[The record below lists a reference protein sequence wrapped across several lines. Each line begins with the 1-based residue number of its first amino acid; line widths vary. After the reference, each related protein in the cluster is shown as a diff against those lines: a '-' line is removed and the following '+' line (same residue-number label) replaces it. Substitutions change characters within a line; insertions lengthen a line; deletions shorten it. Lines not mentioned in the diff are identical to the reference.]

1 MCLCAFVTLCSEV
14 EVFHIYNSAYKV
26 IADENSSP
34 APLRQVSSFLCV
46 CVMLGLAAQ
55 ADQE

>member
-14 EVFHIYNSAYKV
+14 EVFRIYNSAYKV
-26 IADENSSP
+26 LADENSSP
-34 APLRQVSSFLCV
+34 SPLRQVSSFFV
-46 CVMLGLAAQ
+46 CVMLRLAAQ